1 MNPTEKLQTL
11 GRALPLA
18 SVEDSVLTVLGNHP
32 EIRIAILF
40 GSLARG
46 AGRPNSDL
54 DLAVAAIAP
63 LDVSQKTT
71 LVAELADRIGRPVD
85 LVDLRRA
92 AGLVLREALTRGR
105 RLRMADASLLAELLR
120 RLWLD
125 EADFQPYRRRILET
139 RRKAWI
145 GR

>member
-1 MNPTEKLQTL
+1 MNSTKRPRTAGQ
-11 GRALPLA
+11 APA
-18 SVEDSVLTVLGNHP
+18 SVDDSILAVLANHP

-46 AGRPNSDL
+46 SARSDSDL
-54 DLAVAAIAP
+54 DLAVAAAAP
-63 LDVSQKTT
+63 LSASQRTS
-71 LVAELADRIGRPVD
+71 LVAALAQHVGRPVD
-85 LVDLRRA
+85 LVDLRKA
-92 AGLVLREALTRGR
+92 AGVVLREALTRGR
-105 RLRMADASLLAELLR
+105 RLRMSDASLLAGLLR

-125 EADFQPYRRRILET
+125 EADFHPYRRRILEV